1 METNSLILSGR
12 VTKLDKLRTSPAG
25 VPHQTFTLEHRS
37 KQMEAGFAREV
48 KCQIAVQVSGE
59 VLQPLVHNLMLG
71 TWLRVSG
78 FIARTSYR
86 SEPSKIVLHAQT
98 IDFQAA

>member
-1 METNSLILSGR
+1 M
-12 VTKLDKLRTSPAG
+12 KLDKLRKSPAG

-48 KCQIAVQVSGE
+48 RCQIVVQVSGDALQSL
-59 VLQPLVHNLMLG
+59 VLNLKQG

-86 SEPSKIVLHAQT
+86 SEPCQIILHAQT